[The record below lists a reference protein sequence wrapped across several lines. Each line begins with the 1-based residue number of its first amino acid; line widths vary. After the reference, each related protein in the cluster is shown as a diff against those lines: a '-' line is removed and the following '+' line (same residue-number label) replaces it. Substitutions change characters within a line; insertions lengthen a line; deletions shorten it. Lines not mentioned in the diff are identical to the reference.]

1 MDAADAAALLSP
13 LLKTAGLDPDPGR
26 EPIRVWSR
34 SGVERLQVSGGGT
47 VVFKYAQ
54 EPFDREHLALNLAA
68 RSGLPVPRVLAEQTA
83 P

>member
-1 MDAADAAALLSP
+1 
-13 LLKTAGLDPDPGR
+13 
-26 EPIRVWSR
+26 
-34 SGVERLQVSGGGT
+34 